1 MVLATS
7 GRIPPVP
14 PYSGYCSSSSIFVYG
29 AITLYGSTFQK
40 ILLDD
45 DF

>member
-1 MVLATS
+1 MVLADS
-7 GRIPPVP
+7 GRISPVP
-14 PYSGYCSSSSIFVYG
+14 PYSGYRSSSSIFVYG
-29 AITLYGSTFQK
+29 AFTLFGSAFQK

>member
-1 MVLATS
+1 MVLADS
-7 GRIPPVP
+7 GRISPVP

-29 AITLYGSTFQK
+29 AITLYGPTFQMV
-40 ILLDD
+40 LLDE

>member
-1 MVLATS
+1 MVLADS

-14 PYSGYCSSSSIFVYG
+14 PYSGYRSSSSIFAYG
-29 AITLYGSTFQK
+29 TITLYDLTFQK
-40 ILLDD
+40 IQLDD